1 MEDFLVKVLVSNER
15 WVINFCKIANKM
27 DVSCYKFVTFMKRL
41 SNATNLATT
50 NVLHILIDFLF
61 PSLFTRMLF
70 EDKRPIHRFLCIT
83 V

>member
-1 MEDFLVKVLVSNER
+1 MSALKVKKSE
-15 WVINFCKIANKM
+15 NFCKIANKSNI
-27 DVSCYKFVTFMKRL
+27 SCSEFVTFTKRL

-70 EDKRPIHRFLCIT
+70 VDKRPIHRFLCIT